1 MSLNIAAGFGLGG
14 NVSYPDVFAPFGGFA
29 NSTAVVNSMVGFHR
43 RPGVDN
49 RAARPSTPRAAS
61 LERR

>member
-1 MSLNIAAGFGLGG
+1 MSLNIAADFGLGG
-14 NVSYPDVFAPFGGFA
+14 NVSYPVAPFGRFA

-49 RAARPSTPRAAS
+49 RAARPSTPRVAS